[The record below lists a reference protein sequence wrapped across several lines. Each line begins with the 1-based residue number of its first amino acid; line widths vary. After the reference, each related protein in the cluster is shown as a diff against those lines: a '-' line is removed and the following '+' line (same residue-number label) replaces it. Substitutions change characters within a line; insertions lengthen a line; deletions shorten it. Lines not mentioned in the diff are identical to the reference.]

1 MGRGT
6 LSIRTIQWYL
16 KTMYGWKL
24 STGGIVGAIHGV
36 ARQAESAVAE
46 VLDLMRARWC
56 TPTKPDGA
64 RTGKTAMSGP
74 TALSPD
80 GANPGQTVYPVGR
93 RADGQGRHWQQAAA
107 PDRYPAMSDAELVDI
122 VFPTSRR
129 TRVGNLLGEA
139 RQVLKNLERAGE
151 LRVLEDKVLPPLK
164 PPPRHG

>member
-1 MGRGT
+1 
-6 LSIRTIQWYL
+6 
-16 KTMYGWKL
+16 MYGWKL

-36 ARQAESAVAE
+36 ARQAEPAVAE

-64 RTGKTAMSGP
+64 KTGKTAMSGP

-80 GANPGQTVYPVGR
+80 GANPGQTVRPVGR
-93 RADGQGRHWQQAAA
+93 RADGKGRHWQQPAAA
-107 PDRYPAMSDAELVDI
+107 AYYPTMSDAELVDI

-129 TRVGNLLGEA
+129 TKVGNLLGEA

-151 LRVLEDKVLPPLK
+151 LRVLEDKVLPPLN